1 LNQSTQAIILIILI
15 FIILIVTALFV
26 TSFLVKRAVRDVINI
41 FRKNQAL
48 TPDKAMKIDELG
60 LQARSFL
67 QFRGL
72 RDYKPS
78 ALEYLMKNNIVL
90 MTEDQR
96 LYLSEEAL
104 FQSNIEQN
112 ISGKRA

>member
-1 LNQSTQAIILIILI
+1 
-15 FIILIVTALFV
+15 
-26 TSFLVKRAVRDVINI
+26 
-41 FRKNQAL
+41 
-48 TPDKAMKIDELG
+48 MKIDELG

-78 ALEYLMKNNIVL
+78 DLEYLMKNNIVL

-112 ISGKRA
+112 INGKRA